1 MINMLQIIIII
12 LGVSFILYTLL
23 GGADFGAGI
32 VETFAGKQGE
42 KTISKAIAPVWEANH
57 VWLILA
63 IVIIF
68 TGFPQV
74 YAAIGL
80 SLHIP
85 LMVVLIGIVLRGS
98 SFAFRHYDALHGTTH
113 KYYTAFFEVSSFITP
128 IFLGITLGAMML
140 GEISLDNS
148 GNFYEQFIM
157 PWLNVFC
164 LIMGLFSAFLFGYI
178 AAIFLVGEATSSI
191 EQKRYIRLSKIF
203 LLLTFA
209 MGVLI
214 FVAAEI
220 ENHHL
225 LNQFFKSGLSVTAF
239 SSVILLIPVIF
250 YLFNHPNIFYLRAA
264 ISVQVILIML
274 GWFAIQFP
282 VLVYEKHGKHLTFYN
297 TQAPY
302 ATLYQ
307 LLISLLVGLLLII
320 PSFYFLFKV
329 FKRSNGQHLN
339 Q

>member
-1 MINMLQIIIII
+1 MLQIIIII

-32 VETFAGKQGE
+32 VETFAGKEGE

-74 YAAIGL
+74 YSTISV

-98 SFAFRHYDALHGTTH
+98 SFTFRHYDVADDNTH
-113 KYYTAFFEVSSFITP
+113 KYYTAFFKVSSFITP
-128 IFLGITLGAMML
+128 VFLGITLGAMIL
-140 GEISLDNS
+140 GNITLSNS
-148 GNFYEQFIM
+148 GSFYEQFIR
-157 PWLNVFC
+157 PWFNVFC
-164 LIMGLFSAFLFGYI
+164 LVMGLFSASLFGYI
-178 AAIFLVGEATSSI
+178 AAVFLIGEARHST
-191 EQKRYIRLSKIF
+191 EQKRYISLSKIF
-203 LLLTFA
+203 LLLTFV
-209 MGVLI
+209 MGVLV
-214 FVAAEI
+214 FAAAEF
-220 ENHHL
+220 ENHNL
-225 LNQFFKSGLSVTAF
+225 FNEFFKSRLSITAF
-239 SSVILLIPVIF
+239 SLVVLLIPVVF
-250 YLFNHPNIFYLRAA
+250 YLFNHPNIAYLRAA
-264 ISVQVILIML
+264 ISLQVALIMF

-282 VLVYEKHGKHLTFYN
+282 ILVYEKNGNHLTFYN

-307 LLISLLVGLLLII
+307 LLIALFVGLVLVI
-320 PSFYFLFKV
+320 PAFYFLFKV
-329 FKRSNGQHLN
+329 FKKSNGQN
-339 Q
+339 VNP